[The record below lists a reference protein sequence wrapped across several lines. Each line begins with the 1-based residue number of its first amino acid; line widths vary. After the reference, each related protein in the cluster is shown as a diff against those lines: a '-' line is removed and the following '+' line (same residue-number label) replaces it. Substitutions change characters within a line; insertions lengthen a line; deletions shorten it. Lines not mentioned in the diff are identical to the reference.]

1 MALAHACI
9 AVFPHPLL
17 SRGETGEKVAEEARV
32 QEAAR
37 EQETE
42 EEEDAGGRVV
52 DVARAKVMGISFSR
66 VCRLRV
72 YLFFSGI
79 RRRAFFRGPRSA
91 LSRFS
96 IRPFTRIAERA
107 SLSKV
112 YYNRSREER
121 IVLEMILFLEILRKR
136 MHDSE

>member
-9 AVFPHPLL
+9 AVLPHLG
-17 SRGETGEKVAEEARV
+17 GETCEKDDDDEAGVAEGGGGGVRGAGC
-32 QEAAR
+32 

-52 DVARAKVMGISFSR
+52 DVAGAKVMGISFLR

-72 YLFFSGI
+72 YVSSSLDVGELFSGD
-79 RRRAFFRGPRSA
+79 RVSP
-91 LSRFS
+91 SRFS

-107 SLSKV
+107 SLWKV

-121 IVLEMILFLEILRKR
+121 IVSEMIFF
-136 MHDSE
+136 